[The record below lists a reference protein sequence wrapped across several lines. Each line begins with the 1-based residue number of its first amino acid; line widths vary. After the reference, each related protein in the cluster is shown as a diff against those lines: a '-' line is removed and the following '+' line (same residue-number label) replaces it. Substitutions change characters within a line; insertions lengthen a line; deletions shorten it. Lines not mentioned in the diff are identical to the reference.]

1 LQFPI
6 EPKTENL
13 FTSFFLPPKSEKLVG
28 STLVCWGWMSINK
41 KNSVADAKNIKK
53 AQKNEKKQKKKAK
66 KEARSKNISLMGK
79 CEKGKPTSLCVGVRR
94 EEKEKKL

>member
-1 LQFPI
+1 LGLDVDQKKTLLQM
-6 EPKTENL
+6 PKT
-13 FTSFFLPPKSEKLVG
+13 S
-28 STLVCWGWMSINK
+28 
-41 KNSVADAKNIKK
+41 
-53 AQKNEKKQKKKAK
+53 KKQKKREKAKK